1 MSDNP
6 AEPPKDSLGLDLD
19 SLKINDEQNK
29 PAPEQSDKDEAPVAE
44 TVPETPTSTEADVQ
58 SSQDATA
65 TEPTGDATATDD
77 KKLPPREKKK
87 PYVNPERVKTGGSQ
101 REKPSEE
108 ELATRMAR
116 IREQNEKIKQR
127 RIDVEAD
134 EKDYKKTQ
142 VEESIKQARDKKVQK
157 NVDKAR
163 EQNARR
169 KLDKIQN
176 REWDSGKPGVKTTP
190 PTEPSN
196 PANQPPP
203 PNANIGIRGGVR
215 GGGSGRGRGRG
226 RGAGP
231 APAAAASRSPVA
243 SPKEE
248 NPAETAAAPA

>member
-101 REKPSEE
+101 RV
-108 ELATRMAR
+108 R
-116 IREQNEKIKQR
+116 
-127 RIDVEAD
+127 
-134 EKDYKKTQ
+134 EKDYSSVAYMLKPTFRKNHPKRSLRR
-142 VEESIKQARDKKVQK
+142 VWPESESRT
-157 NVDKAR
+157 
-163 EQNARR
+163 RR
-169 KLDKIQN
+169 
-176 REWDSGKPGVKTTP
+176 
-190 PTEPSN
+190 
-196 PANQPPP
+196 
-203 PNANIGIRGGVR
+203 
-215 GGGSGRGRGRG
+215 
-226 RGAGP
+226 
-231 APAAAASRSPVA
+231 
-243 SPKEE
+243 
-248 NPAETAAAPA
+248 